1 MYLVHHWKFKVNF
14 VSLAKQWVFLMC
26 QGTSN
31 DFLPYPIKQSV
42 YITRSLYTVRLIFFL
57 HQLCD
62 PPSSFLFLY
71 LEILSIHNS
80 SWYTLNTSSK
90 QKSLTIF
97 YTRASKLEEFW
108 WVLVYLSLTNN
119 GLLPFR
125 LCLFFNNLLFL
136 YGNQKLGLFSLPA
149 LHMIVT
155 WKKKRD
161 FNNTLFD
168 TFYMLVF
175 IACNSYYQTWVL

>member
-1 MYLVHHWKFKVNF
+1 
-14 VSLAKQWVFLMC
+14 MC

-42 YITRSLYTVRLIFFL
+42 FITRSLYTVRLIFFFTPG
-57 HQLCD
+57 D

-90 QKSLTIF
+90 QKSVTIF

>member
-1 MYLVHHWKFKVNF
+1 
-14 VSLAKQWVFLMC
+14 MC

-31 DFLPYPIKQSV
+31 DFLPHPIKQSV

-57 HQLCD
+57 HQLGD

-149 LHMIVT
+149 LHVIVT
-155 WKKKRD
+155 CKKKRN
-161 FNNTLFD
+161 FNNTLSD

-175 IACNSYYQTWVL
+175 IACNSFPSAINLQIKRGLENYQTQVL